1 MNSSRRSFLRRSA
14 GALALAPVVPVGQL
28 AFLDGRDGADT
39 EPTTRP
45 ATDAGPRLTGQTAP
59 QEAWVARA
67 RAEIPASTGSLYF
80 QTGGIGPSPE
90 AVIDHVR
97 ERLAF
102 QNESPAEPR
111 IATDMGRIEPD
122 LRAQLG
128 RVFGAEADEVALTHS
143 TSEGISIVAWS
154 LNWQPGDE
162 VVISN
167 TEHPANVIPWYV
179 LRDRFGIVIREID
192 LSTGTGLLDEVRS
205 QLSDRT
211 RMVSISHVSR
221 NNGRTLRTDESAE
234 LGALLRSRGVRY
246 HLDGAQG
253 PGCVP
258 TDFRALG
265 CDCYST
271 CGHKWLLGPKGTGA
285 LFVRRE
291 VLDDVRL
298 SWAGSH
304 SHATM
309 DYEGAYT
316 LLPSAARYEFGTR
329 ALADFAGFARAVEW
343 MEDIGLARVEE
354 RIQSLV
360 DHAIEAGR
368 RTGWACRPRARGR
381 TGRACS
387 CSNFPKGAM
396 PRSSTTT
403 CAKAMARPAAARFP
417 AVDPLLQHPRRDRRG
432 NRGDRGA
439 VRVRLGPLTLWASER
454 EASTNRKADQRPN
467 ERLMSAKE

>member
-1 MNSSRRSFLRRSA
+1 MSSPDRRRFLRQT
-14 GALALAPVVPVGQL
+14 ALWAAAAPVVPVERL
-28 AFLDGRDGADT
+28 AALHSAG
-39 EPTTRP
+39 TRP
-45 ATDAGPRLTGQTAP
+45 QD
-59 QEAWVARA
+59 AWVARA
-67 RAEIPASTGSLYF
+67 RAEIPAATGSAYF
-80 QTGGIGPSPE
+80 QTGGIGPSPN
-90 AVIDHVR
+90 AVMTTVA
-97 ERLAF
+97 ERLDF
-102 QNESPAEPR
+102 QNRGPADPR
-111 IATDMGRIEPD
+111 YATDMARIEPD

-128 RVFGAEADEVALTHS
+128 RVFGAGADEVALTHS

-162 VVISN
+162 VIISN
-167 TEHPANVIPWYV
+167 VEHPANVIPWYV
-179 LRDRFGIVIREID
+179 LRDRFGTVIREID
-192 LSTGTGLLDEVRS
+192 LSAGTSLIDEINA
-205 QLSDRT
+205 QLSSRT

-221 NNGRTLRTDESAE
+221 NNGRTIPTDESAE
-234 LGALLRSRGVRY
+234 LGRLLRSRGVRY

-309 DYEGAYT
+309 DYEGNYT

-329 ALADFAGFARAVEW
+329 ALADFAGFASAVEW
-343 MEDIGLARVEE
+343 MERIGLERICD

-360 DHAIEAGR
+360 GHAIDGVDATDGLSASSPRTRPDRSGVFVLQLPADCDATDLYNDLRDNAGIL
-368 RTGWACRPRARGR
+368 ASPVKQPRDFRLSIHFFNTR
-381 TGRACS
+381 DEID
-387 CSNFPKGAM
+387 
-396 PRSSTTT
+396 
-403 CAKAMARPAAARFP
+403 AAVA
-417 AVDPLLQHPRRDRRG
+417 AI
-432 NRGDRGA
+432 
-439 VRVRLGPLTLWASER
+439 SER
-454 EASTNRKADQRPN
+454 CS
-467 ERLMSAKE
+467 

>member
-1 MNSSRRSFLRRSA
+1 MNTSRRSFLRRSA
-14 GALALAPVVPVGQL
+14 AALALAPVFPVGRL
-28 AFLDGRDGADT
+28 AFLGGMDGAGTD
-39 EPTTRP
+39 PGFGA
-45 ATDAGPRLTGQTAP
+45 ATDPAPRPIGRTGP

-67 RAEIPASTGSLYF
+67 RAEIPASTGNFYF

-90 AVIDHVR
+90 AVIDHVQ

-102 QNESPAEPR
+102 QNESPADPR
-111 IATDMGRIEPD
+111 VATDMARIEPD

-128 RVFGAEADEVALTHS
+128 RVFGAGSDEVALTHS

-154 LNWQPGDE
+154 LNWTEGDE

-192 LSTGTGLLDEVRS
+192 LSAGTHLIDEVRG
-205 QLSDRT
+205 QLSGRT

-316 LLPSAARYEFGTR
+316 LLRSAARYEFGTR

-343 MEDIGLARVEE
+343 MEEIDLTRIEE

-360 DHAIEAGR
+360 DHAIEAVDGT
-368 RTGWACRPRARGR
+368 TGLGVSSPRAR
-381 TGRACS
+381 
-387 CSNFPKGAM
+387 PD
-396 PRSSTTT
+396 RSGVFVLELPEGCDATRLYNDLRDEEDILASPVRQPLDFRLSTHFFNTRDEIDAAIAAILAR
-403 CAKAMARPAAARFP
+403 CA
-417 AVDPLLQHPRRDRRG
+417 
-432 NRGDRGA
+432 
-439 VRVRLGPLTLWASER
+439 
-454 EASTNRKADQRPN
+454 
-467 ERLMSAKE
+467 

>member
-1 MNSSRRSFLRRSA
+1 MNTSRRGFLRRSA
-14 GALALAPVVPVGQL
+14 GALALAPVVPVGRL
-28 AFLDGRDGADT
+28 AFLGGRDGAGAG
-39 EPTTRP
+39 PTTGL
-45 ATDAGPRLTGQTAP
+45 ATAAGPQPTGRTAP

-67 RAEIPASTGSLYF
+67 RAEIPASTRSLYF

-90 AVIDHVR
+90 TVIDHVQ

-111 IATDMGRIEPD
+111 IATDMGRVEPD

-128 RVFGAEADEVALTHS
+128 RAFGAGADEVALTHS

-154 LNWQPGDE
+154 LNWREGDE

-167 TEHPANVIPWYV
+167 VEHPANVIPWYV

-192 LSTGTGLLDEVRS
+192 LSAGTGLLDEVRA

-211 RMVSISHVSR
+211 RMVSVSHVSR
-221 NNGRTLRTDESAE
+221 NNGRTLRTGESAE
-234 LGALLRSRGVRY
+234 LGALLRSHGARY

-291 VLDDVRL
+291 ALDDVRL

-304 SHATM
+304 SHRTM
-309 DYEGAYT
+309 DYEGGYT

-343 MEDIGLARVEE
+343 MEEVGLARVEE

-360 DHAIEAGR
+360 DRAIETVA
-368 RTGWACRPRARGR
+368 RTDGLGVSSPRARPDRSGVFVLELPEGCDATALYDDLR
-381 TGRACS
+381 ESEGILASPVRR
-387 CSNFPKGAM
+387 
-396 PRSSTTT
+396 PRDFRLSIHFFNTRDEID
-403 CAKAMARPAAARFP
+403 AAVEVIAARC
-417 AVDPLLQHPRRDRRG
+417 A
-432 NRGDRGA
+432 
-439 VRVRLGPLTLWASER
+439 
-454 EASTNRKADQRPN
+454 
-467 ERLMSAKE
+467 

>member
-1 MNSSRRSFLRRSA
+1 MNTSRRHFLRRSA
-14 GALALAPVVPVGQL
+14 SALALAPIVPVGRL
-28 AFLDGRDGADT
+28 ALAD
-39 EPTTRP
+39 PASRP
-45 ATDAGPRLTGQTAP
+45 ADSGRP

-67 RAEIPASTGSLYF
+67 RAEIPASTESLYF
-80 QTGGIGPSPE
+80 QTGGIGPAPN
-90 AVIDHVR
+90 AVIDHVH

-102 QNESPAEPR
+102 QNRSPAEPR
-111 IATDMGRIEPD
+111 ISDEMARIEPD

-128 RVFGAEADEVALTHS
+128 RVFGAATEEVALTHS

-154 LNWQPGDE
+154 LNWEPGDE

-167 TEHPANVIPWYV
+167 TEHPANVVPWYI

-192 LSTGTGLLDEVRS
+192 LSPGTGLIDEVRG

-234 LGALLRSRGVRY
+234 LGDLLRTRGVRY

-253 PGCVP
+253 PGCVA

-265 CDCYST
+265 CDGYST

-291 VLDDVRL
+291 MLDDVQL

-316 LLPSAARYEFGTR
+316 LLPRAARYEFGTR

-343 MEDIGLARVEE
+343 MEGIGLERIEG

-360 DHAIEAGR
+360 DHAIEVVDATEGL
-368 RTGWACRPRARGR
+368 GVSSPRAHADRSGVFVVQLPEGCDATQLYGDLR
-381 TGRACS
+381 EDEGILASPVREERDFRLSVHFFNTRDEIDAAIAAIAERCS
-387 CSNFPKGAM
+387 
-396 PRSSTTT
+396 
-403 CAKAMARPAAARFP
+403 
-417 AVDPLLQHPRRDRRG
+417 
-432 NRGDRGA
+432 
-439 VRVRLGPLTLWASER
+439 
-454 EASTNRKADQRPN
+454 
-467 ERLMSAKE
+467 

>member
-1 MNSSRRSFLRRSA
+1 MNTSRRRFLRRSA
-14 GALALAPVVPVGQL
+14 GALALAPVVPVGRVAL
-28 AFLDGRDGADT
+28 LGGRDGAGT
-39 EPTTRP
+39 EPTTGLP
-45 ATDAGPRLTGQTAP
+45 TDAAPRWRWEPTRPSARQTGRTAP

-67 RAEIPASTGSLYF
+67 RAEIPASTSGLYF

-90 AVIDHVR
+90 AVIDHVQ

-102 QNESPAEPR
+102 QNESPAEPA
-111 IATDMGRIEPD
+111 IATDMARIEPD
-122 LRAQLG
+122 LRARLG
-128 RVFGAEADEVALTHS
+128 RVFGAGADEVALTHS
-143 TSEGISIVAWS
+143 TSEGISIAAWS
-154 LNWQPGDE
+154 LNWREGDE

-167 TEHPANVIPWYV
+167 VEHPANVIPWYV

-192 LSTGTGLLDEVRS
+192 LSAGTGLLDEVRA
-205 QLSDRT
+205 QLTNRT
-211 RMVSISHVSR
+211 RMVSVSHVSR
-221 NNGRTLRTDESAE
+221 NNGRTLRTGESAE
-234 LGALLRSRGVRY
+234 LGALLRGRGVRY

-291 VLDDVRL
+291 ALDDVRL

-304 SHATM
+304 SHRTM
-309 DYEGAYT
+309 DYDGAYT

-343 MEDIGLARVEE
+343 MEEVGLARVEE

-360 DHAIEAGR
+360 DHAIETVD
-368 RTGWACRPRARGR
+368 RTDGLGVSSPRARPDRSGVFVLELPEGCDATALYNDLR
-381 TGRACS
+381 ESDGILASPVRR
-387 CSNFPKGAM
+387 
-396 PRSSTTT
+396 PRDFRLSIHFFNTRDEID
-403 CAKAMARPAAARFP
+403 AAVEAIAARC
-417 AVDPLLQHPRRDRRG
+417 A
-432 NRGDRGA
+432 
-439 VRVRLGPLTLWASER
+439 
-454 EASTNRKADQRPN
+454 
-467 ERLMSAKE
+467 

>member
-1 MNSSRRSFLRRSA
+1 MNTSRRHFLRRSA
-14 GALALAPVVPVGQL
+14 GALALAPIMPVGRL
-28 AFLDGRDGADT
+28 ALYGGRDGALPDPGT
-39 EPTTRP
+39 HSPG
-45 ATDAGPRLTGQTAP
+45 DAASRSPGLGRP

-67 RAEIPASTGSLYF
+67 RAEIPASMESLYF
-80 QTGGIGPSPE
+80 QTGGIGPAPE
-90 AVIDHVR
+90 AVIDHVQ
-97 ERLAF
+97 ERLDF
-102 QNESPAEPR
+102 QNRSPAELR
-111 IATDMGRIEPD
+111 ISAEMARIEPG
-122 LRAQLG
+122 LRAQLA
-128 RVFGAEADEVALTHS
+128 RVFGAATEEVALTHS
-143 TSEGISIVAWS
+143 TSEGIAIVAWS
-154 LNWQPGDE
+154 LNWEPGDE

-179 LRDRFGIVIREID
+179 LRDRFGIAIREID
-192 LSTGTGLLDEVRS
+192 LSAGTGLIDEVRG

-234 LGALLRSRGVRY
+234 LGDLLRSRGVRY

-253 PGCVP
+253 PGCIA
-258 TDFRALG
+258 TGFRTLG

-291 VLDDVRL
+291 LLDDVRL

-309 DYEGAYT
+309 DYEGGYT

-343 MEDIGLARVEE
+343 MEDIGLEKIEA

-360 DHAIEAGR
+360 DHAIETVDATDGL
-368 RTGWACRPRARGR
+368 GVSSPRARPDRSGVFVVQLPEGCDATQLYNDLR
-381 TGRACS
+381 EDEGILGSPVRQEQDFRLSIHFFNTRAEIDAAIAAIS
-387 CSNFPKGAM
+387 D
-396 PRSSTTT
+396 R
-403 CAKAMARPAAARFP
+403 CA
-417 AVDPLLQHPRRDRRG
+417 
-432 NRGDRGA
+432 
-439 VRVRLGPLTLWASER
+439 
-454 EASTNRKADQRPN
+454 
-467 ERLMSAKE
+467 

>member
-1 MNSSRRSFLRRSA
+1 M
-14 GALALAPVVPVGQL
+14 
-28 AFLDGRDGADT
+28 
-39 EPTTRP
+39 
-45 ATDAGPRLTGQTAP
+45 
-59 QEAWVARA
+59 AR
-67 RAEIPASTGSLYF
+67 
-80 QTGGIGPSPE
+80 
-90 AVIDHVR
+90 V
-97 ERLAF
+97 
-102 QNESPAEPR
+102 
-111 IATDMGRIEPD
+111 EPD

-128 RVFGAEADEVALTHS
+128 RVFGAETEEVALTHS

-167 TEHPANVIPWYV
+167 IEHPANVVPWYV

-192 LSTGTGLLDEVRS
+192 LSSGTNLLDEVRA
-205 QLSDRT
+205 QLSART

-221 NNGRTLRTDESAE
+221 NNGRTVRTGESAE
-234 LGALLRSRGVRY
+234 LGRLLRSRGIRY

-253 PGCVP
+253 PGCVI

-291 VLDDVRL
+291 ALDEVQL

-309 DYEGAYT
+309 DYEGNYT

-329 ALADFAGFARAVEW
+329 ALADFAGLGRAVDW
-343 MEDIGLARVEE
+343 MEDLGLERVDD

-360 DHAIEAGR
+360 DHAIEAVDAIDGLSMTSP
-368 RTGWACRPRARGR
+368 RTRPDRSGVFVLKLPDECDATTLYNDLRDNAGILASPVR
-381 TGRACS
+381 Q
-387 CSNFPKGAM
+387 
-396 PRSSTTT
+396 PRDFRLSIHFFNT
-403 CAKAMARPAAARFP
+403 RDEIDAAIA
-417 AVDPLLQHPRRDRRG
+417 AI
-432 NRGDRGA
+432 
-439 VRVRLGPLTLWASER
+439 SER
-454 EASTNRKADQRPN
+454 CP
-467 ERLMSAKE
+467 

>member
-1 MNSSRRSFLRRSA
+1 MNPNRRAFLGQSA
-14 GALALAPVVPVGQL
+14 RWAALAPVVPVGRL
-28 AFLDGRDGADT
+28 AALHWDGSSAAAAGDT
-39 EPTTRP
+39 GSHRP
-45 ATDAGPRLTGQTAP
+45 EALP
-59 QEAWVARA
+59 QDAWVARA
-67 RAEIPASTGSLYF
+67 RAQIPASTGSVYM
-80 QTGGIGPSPE
+80 QTGGIGPSPIE
-90 AVIDHVR
+90 VIDEVKD
-97 ERLAF
+97 RLDF
-102 QNESPAEPR
+102 QNQGPAHPSYAADMAQVEPN
-111 IATDMGRIEPD
+111 

-128 RVFGAEADEVALTHS
+128 RVFGAETDEVALTHS

-167 TEHPANVIPWYV
+167 IEHPANVIPWYV
-179 LRDRFGIVIREID
+179 LRDRYGIVIREID
-192 LSTGTGLLDEVRS
+192 LSSGTQLLDQVQA

-234 LGALLRSRGVRY
+234 LGRLLRSRGIRY

-253 PGCVP
+253 PGCVI

-285 LFVRRE
+285 LFVRRDI
-291 VLDDVRL
+291 LDDVQL

-309 DYEGAYT
+309 DYGGNYT

-329 ALADFAGFARAVEW
+329 ALADFAGLARAVDW
-343 MEDIGLARVEE
+343 MEDLGLDRVDN

-360 DHAIEAGR
+360 DHAIEAVDSTNGLSI
-368 RTGWACRPRARGR
+368 TSPRARPDRSGVFVLKLPEGCDATDLYNDLR
-381 TGRACS
+381 DNADILASPVRQPLDFRLSIHFFNTRDEIDA
-387 CSNFPKGAM
+387 AM
-396 PRSSTTT
+396 E
-403 CAKAMARPAAARFP
+403 AI
-417 AVDPLLQHPRRDRRG
+417 
-432 NRGDRGA
+432 
-439 VRVRLGPLTLWASER
+439 SER
-454 EASTNRKADQRPN
+454 CQ
-467 ERLMSAKE
+467 

>member
-1 MNSSRRSFLRRSA
+1 MNTSRRSFLRRSA
-14 GALALAPVVPVGQL
+14 GAVAWAPVVPVGRL
-28 AFLDGRDGADT
+28 AFLGGMDGAGTD
-39 EPTTRP
+39 PVFGA
-45 ATDAGPRLTGQTAP
+45 ATDPAPRPIGRTGP

-67 RAEIPASTGSLYF
+67 RAEIPASTGNLYF

-90 AVIDHVR
+90 AVIDHVQ

-102 QNESPAEPR
+102 QNESPADPR
-111 IATDMGRIEPD
+111 VATDMAHIEPD

-128 RVFGAEADEVALTHS
+128 RVFGAGADEVALTHS

-154 LNWQPGDE
+154 LNWMPGDE

-192 LSTGTGLLDEVRS
+192 LSTGTDLIDEVRD
-205 QLSDRT
+205 QLSGRT

-221 NNGRTLRTDESAE
+221 NNGRTLRTGESAE

-343 MEDIGLARVEE
+343 MEEIGLERVEE

-360 DHAIEAGR
+360 DHAIEGVDGT
-368 RTGWACRPRARGR
+368 TGLGVSSPRAR
-381 TGRACS
+381 
-387 CSNFPKGAM
+387 PD
-396 PRSSTTT
+396 RSGVFVLELPEGCDATRLYNDLRDEEDILASPVRQPLDFRLSIHFFNTRDEIDAAIAAIVAR
-403 CAKAMARPAAARFP
+403 CA
-417 AVDPLLQHPRRDRRG
+417 
-432 NRGDRGA
+432 
-439 VRVRLGPLTLWASER
+439 
-454 EASTNRKADQRPN
+454 
-467 ERLMSAKE
+467 

>member
-1 MNSSRRSFLRRSA
+1 MA
-14 GALALAPVVPVGQL
+14 
-28 AFLDGRDGADT
+28 
-39 EPTTRP
+39 
-45 ATDAGPRLTGQTAP
+45 
-59 QEAWVARA
+59 
-67 RAEIPASTGSLYF
+67 
-80 QTGGIGPSPE
+80 
-90 AVIDHVR
+90 
-97 ERLAF
+97 
-102 QNESPAEPR
+102 
-111 IATDMGRIEPD
+111 RIEPD

-128 RVFGAEADEVALTHS
+128 RVFGAGADEVALTHS

-154 LNWQPGDE
+154 LNWREGDE

-192 LSTGTGLLDEVRS
+192 LSTGTGLLDEVRG

-343 MEDIGLARVEE
+343 MEDIGLARIEE

-360 DHAIEAGR
+360 DHAIEAVDGTDGLGVSSP
-368 RTGWACRPRARGR
+368 RTRPDRSGVFVLELPEGCDATQLYNDLREGDGILASPVRQPRDFRLSIHFFNTRDEIDAAIAAIGARCG
-381 TGRACS
+381 
-387 CSNFPKGAM
+387 
-396 PRSSTTT
+396 
-403 CAKAMARPAAARFP
+403 
-417 AVDPLLQHPRRDRRG
+417 
-432 NRGDRGA
+432 
-439 VRVRLGPLTLWASER
+439 
-454 EASTNRKADQRPN
+454 
-467 ERLMSAKE
+467 